1 MKKTLIFFLS
11 LLTASGCT
19 GDEGEP
25 ELGKACP
32 VDAVEGQENE
42 IVGKWKMVWQRPGFS
57 NDYTDYSCNNT
68 MYHFKPDGILEVS
81 NDVEG
86 VGYSTGDY
94 SYEFVSDPYNS
105 GVADVR
111 GLKISGSLPWG
122 YQIEATTMMLDLSF
136 LDGPLKYFIRIE

>member
-1 MKKTLIFFLS
+1 MRLW
-11 LLTASGCT
+11 ASGKWF
-19 GDEGEP
+19 
-25 ELGKACP
+25 GKGLDLVMITRTIP
-32 VDAVEGQENE
+32 VTIQC
-42 IVGKWKMVWQRPGFS
+42 IIS
-57 NDYTDYSCNNT
+57 
-68 MYHFKPDGILEVS
+68 KPDGILEVS

-105 GVADVR
+105 GVAEVR